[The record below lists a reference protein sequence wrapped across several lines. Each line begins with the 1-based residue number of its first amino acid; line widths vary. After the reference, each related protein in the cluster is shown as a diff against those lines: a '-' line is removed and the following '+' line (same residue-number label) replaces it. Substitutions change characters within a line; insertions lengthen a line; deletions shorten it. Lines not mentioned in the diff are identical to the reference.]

1 MNSMLLAIPGWG
13 IALIVVG
20 VLLLLVVAVVAYVIG
35 VYNALIRL
43 RNNAEEAYSTMD
55 VSMKKRYDVIPNI
68 VETVKGYA
76 KHEEKTLEGV
86 MQARYSCMSANDPE
100 ERAKSENMLTGTLKS
115 LFAVTENYP
124 QLQANENFLS
134 LQNTL
139 KNLEDEIANS
149 RKYYNGS
156 VKLLNN
162 KIEVFPSNLVAKKFK
177 FEKKV
182 LFEVTNEEERVA
194 PKVQF

>member
-1 MNSMLLAIPGWG
+1 MPGWG
-13 IALIVVG
+13 IALLVVG
-20 VLLLLVVAVVAYVIG
+20 ILVVIILAVVGYVIS
-35 VYNALIRL
+35 VYNALVRL
-43 RNNAEEAYSTMD
+43 RNNAEEGFSTMD
-55 VSMKKRYDVIPNI
+55 VYMKKRYDVIPNL

-76 KHEEKTLEGV
+76 KHEAKTLEGV
-86 MQARYSCMSANDPE
+86 MQARYACMSANDPV
-100 ERAKSENMLTGTLKS
+100 ERAKSENMLSGTLKS

-134 LQNTL
+134 LQANL
-139 KNLEDEIANS
+139 RDLEDEIANS
-149 RKYYNGS
+149 RKYYNGC

-162 KIEVFPSNLVAKKFK
+162 KIEVFPSNLVARRYK

-182 LFEVTNEEERVA
+182 LFEISNQEERVA